1 MQASFYLVDQNGGKE
16 TQHDKEKAFLNKSM
30 CKKVICLFYF
40 SKSVPSFVKICFE
53 FSVLPNPNEL
63 GCLFQK
69 QTYCLQSVME
79 LKSSHTKNRILLRT
93 KQKTPFSE

>member
-1 MQASFYLVDQNGGKE
+1 MRASFYLADQNGGKE
-16 TQHDKEKAFLNKSM
+16 TQHDKEKAFLNKSI

-40 SKSVPSFVKICFE
+40 SKSVPSFE